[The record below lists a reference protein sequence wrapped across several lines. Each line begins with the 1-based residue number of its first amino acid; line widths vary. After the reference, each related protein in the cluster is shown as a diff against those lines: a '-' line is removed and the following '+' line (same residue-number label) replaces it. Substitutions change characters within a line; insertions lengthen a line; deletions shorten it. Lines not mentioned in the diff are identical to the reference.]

1 MADPSEADPS
11 NDGEP
16 VEMGEPAGDPPGEWV
31 IPVALDGERVD
42 RAVALLTGY
51 TRQAVADLVVA
62 GGVRVAG
69 RSVTARSRKV
79 RTGDVLSADVVA
91 LTAVVETDLVAD
103 PSVAF
108 GVVYEDDDLVVVD
121 KPAGLVVHPG
131 NGNRT
136 GTLVA
141 GLLARY
147 PDLAAMSDL
156 EGAEYRPGIV
166 HRLDK
171 GTSGLLVV
179 ARTLAARSALVAA
192 LSRHEVERRYSALV
206 TGIVEAD
213 EGLIDAPLG
222 RSDKDPTAMAV
233 RMGGRSARTRYRV
246 VARYHEPFGATHLA
260 CQLETGR
267 THQIR
272 VHLAAIG
279 HPVVNDDRY
288 DGTPPH
294 AVKPDR
300 LLPAGRPWLH
310 AAELAFIHPTTGQRI
325 EFTSP
330 LPPDLKGSLTGFS

>member
-1 MADPSEADPS
+1 MAEPTEETHERDQAEAA
-11 NDGEP
+11 E
-16 VEMGEPAGDPPGEWV
+16 EAPGEWV
-31 IPVALDGERVD
+31 IPVALNGERVD

-51 TRQAVADLVVA
+51 TRQAVADLVAA
-62 GGVRVAG
+62 GGVRVSG
-69 RSVTARSRKV
+69 KPVTARSRKV

-91 LTAVVETDLVAD
+91 LSAVAETELEAD
-103 PSVAF
+103 AGVIF
-108 GVVYEDDDLVVVD
+108 GVVYEDEDIVVVD

-179 ARTLAARSALVAA
+179 ARSLPARSALVAA
-192 LSRHEVERRYSALV
+192 LAAHRVERRYSALV
-206 TGIVEAD
+206 TGTVEAD

-233 RMGGRSARTRYRV
+233 RLGGRSARTRYRV
-246 VARYHEPFGATHLA
+246 VRRYTEPYAATLLA

-288 DGTPPH
+288 DGTTAH

-310 AAELAFIHPTTGQRI
+310 AAELAFDHPITGARL
-325 EFTSP
+325 ELVSP
-330 LPPDLKGSLTGFS
+330 LPADLEGSLAGFS

>member
-1 MADPSEADPS
+1 MADGDE
-11 NDGEP
+11 E
-16 VEMGEPAGDPPGEWV
+16 EMPGEWV
-31 IPVALDGERVD
+31 IPAALDGERVD

-51 TRQAVADLVVA
+51 TRQAVADLVT
-62 GGVRVAG
+62 AG
-69 RSVTARSRKV
+69 RVRLSGRPVTARSRKV

-91 LTAVVETDLVAD
+91 ATSVADTDLEPD
-103 PSVAF
+103 PEVAF
-108 GVVYEDDDLVVVD
+108 GVVYEDADIVVVD

-147 PDLAAMSDL
+147 PDVAAMSDL
-156 EGAEYRPGIV
+156 EGAQHRPGIV

-179 ARTLAARSALVAA
+179 ARTLPARSALVAA
-192 LSRHEVERRYSALV
+192 LAAHRVERRYATLV
-206 TGIVEAD
+206 TGAVEAD

-233 RMGGRSARTRYRV
+233 RMGGRRARTRYRV
-246 VARYHEPFGATHLA
+246 ETRYHEPFAATGLV
-260 CQLETGR
+260 CELETGR

-300 LLPAGRPWLH
+300 ILPAGRPWLH
-310 AAELAFIHPTTGQRI
+310 AAELAFDHPVTGVRL
-325 EFTSP
+325 ELTSP
-330 LPPDLKGSLTGFS
+330 LPPDLEGSLAGFS

>member
-1 MADPSEADPS
+1 MAEPTEETHELGQAEA
-11 NDGEP
+11 
-16 VEMGEPAGDPPGEWV
+16 VEEAPGEWV
-31 IPVALDGERVD
+31 IPVALNGERVD

-51 TRQAVADLVVA
+51 TRQAVADLVAA
-62 GGVRVAG
+62 GGVRVSG
-69 RSVTARSRKV
+69 KPVTARSRKV

-91 LTAVVETDLVAD
+91 LTAVTETELEAD
-103 PSVAF
+103 AGVTF
-108 GVVYEDDDLVVVD
+108 GVVYEDEDIVVVD

-179 ARTLAARSALVAA
+179 ARTLPARRALVAA
-192 LSRHEVERRYSALV
+192 LAAHRVERRYSALV
-206 TGIVEAD
+206 TGTVEAD

-246 VARYHEPFGATHLA
+246 VSRFAEPYAATRLA

-288 DGTPPH
+288 DGTPAH
-294 AVKPDR
+294 AVKADR

-310 AAELAFIHPTTGQRI
+310 AAELAFDHPITGARL
-325 EFTSP
+325 ELVSP
-330 LPPDLKGSLTGFS
+330 LPADLEGSLTGFS